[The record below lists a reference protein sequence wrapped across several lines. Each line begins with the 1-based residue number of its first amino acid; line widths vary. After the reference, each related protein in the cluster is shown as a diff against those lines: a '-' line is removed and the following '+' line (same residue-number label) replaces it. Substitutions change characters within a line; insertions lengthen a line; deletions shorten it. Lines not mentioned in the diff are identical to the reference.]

1 MISSSSSGNGGGRNS
16 GRTRRRGVGLLNTRL
31 LLGWA
36 MTLES
41 CVATPQNPAD
51 RFFRNEDAFF
61 WGVATA
67 AYQTEGATAEDGRG
81 PSIWDTFSALP
92 GKIHNGDTGAIADDS
107 YHKIAEDVQLIKA
120 MGLKSYR
127 FSISWSRIMPTGRP
141 PVNPAG
147 VAHYRALLD
156 ALHAAGITPL
166 VTLYHWDLP
175 QALEDRYR
183 GWLSPQIEDDFVNY
197 ADTCFAAFGDRVKLW
212 TTFNEPWT
220 FCYLGYVAGTF
231 APGRCSDRTR
241 CVAGNSSTEGYVA
254 AHNVLNAHAAA
265 VARYRT
271 TYQAAHQG
279 LIGMTLNQD
288 WAAPLD
294 PDNALDVQ
302 AAERRRE
309 FQMGWFADPIVFG
322 DYPRT
327 MRAYVGAR
335 LPTFT
340 AAQRVRLG
348 GSLDFF
354 ALNHYT
360 TKYYTSVREDQA
372 AGTGGGWG
380 DDQRTNESK
389 VDRFGHL
396 IGPQAA
402 SPWLNVVP
410 WGFYE
415 TLMWNTRRYRPA
427 VILVTENGCDVP
439 GENDV
444 PLAQALDDQFR
455 CVSEVYAP
463 GAVALSASF
472 ASLPPPPPGPGAW
485 QDFVPPAVPCRTRP
499 RHARRGPRE
508 GLLRLVAAGQLRVGG
523 RVRIPLWTALRW

>member
-1 MISSSSSGNGGGRNS
+1 MNHRGSS
-16 GRTRRRGVGLLNTRL
+16 VGLV

-36 MTLES
+36 MTAA
-41 CVATPQNPAD
+41 CNRHTPAAE
-51 RFFRNEDAFF
+51 FFRDGEFY

-67 AYQTEGATAEDGRG
+67 AYQVEGATAEGGRG
-81 PSIWDTFSALP
+81 ASIWDTFSALQ

-107 YHKIAEDVQLIKA
+107 FHKIAEDVQLIKA

-127 FSISWSRIMPTGRP
+127 FSISWSRIMPTGQP
-141 PVNPAG
+141 PVNAAG

-156 ALHAAGITPL
+156 ALQAADIVPL

-175 QALEDRYR
+175 QALEDLYG
-183 GWLSPQIEDDFVNY
+183 GWLSPQIEDDFVRY

-220 FCYLGYVAGTF
+220 FCNFGYVTGTF

-241 CVAGNSSTEGYVA
+241 CAAGNSSTEGYIA

-271 TYQAAHQG
+271 VYQRANQG

-302 AAERRRE
+302 VAERRRE
-309 FQMGWFADPIVFG
+309 FLMGWFADPIVFG
-322 DYPRT
+322 DYPRS
-327 MRAYVGAR
+327 MREYVGAR

-340 AAQRVRLG
+340 AAQRVRLA
-348 GSLDFF
+348 GSLDYF

-360 TKYYTSVREDQA
+360 TKYFTSVLTRSGESSGD
-372 AGTGGGWG
+372 GGGGWG

-389 VDRFGHL
+389 VDRFGRL

-402 SPWLNVVP
+402 SPWLHVVP

-415 TLMWNTRRYRPA
+415 ALMWNTRRYRPA
-427 VILVTENGCDVP
+427 AILVTENGCDAP
-439 GENDV
+439 GENDM
-444 PLAQALDDQFR
+444 PLDQVLDDQFR
-455 CVSEVYAP
+455 C
-463 GAVALSASF
+463 
-472 ASLPPPPPGPGAW
+472 
-485 QDFVPPAVPCRTRP
+485 
-499 RHARRGPRE
+499 
-508 GLLRLVAAGQLRVGG
+508 AADLF
-523 RVRIPLWTALRW
+523 LC